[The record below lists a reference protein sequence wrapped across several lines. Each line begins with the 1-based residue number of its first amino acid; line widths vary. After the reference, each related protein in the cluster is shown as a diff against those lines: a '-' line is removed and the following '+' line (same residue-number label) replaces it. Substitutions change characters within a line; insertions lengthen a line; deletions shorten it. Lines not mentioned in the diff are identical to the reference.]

1 MAGKR
6 KRGNANPGSPA
17 SKRAKK
23 ASVLLAPPAP
33 TKPSLEPLPFAETPN
48 PDDRKR
54 EAALYELLG
63 SEDEAERIAA
73 ADCIVS
79 SLLQGS
85 GASEAVLR
93 RHLDRRLFRGL
104 ASGRNAARLGFSL
117 VITEILSQLYGPSSQ
132 LGSSYAGL
140 TFEQSLALLV
150 DKTQTGGKISGQE
163 ERDHYFGQLFG
174 IECFVRSRILFCD
187 VSRWDRILELLL
199 KLGNKKSW
207 LRPQCGW
214 VMVQAMEQMDQE
226 QVEKLLLGIDEAGIA
241 KTAEGVAAW
250 LVALDRHPRL
260 KPKPWRDPLSAKSLN
275 DLTAVLKE
283 SFRSSAKDSEE
294 KAQVSG
300 SWSAQLHFVWDIIL
314 ARFAKGN
321 AAGADAE
328 ALTQFWNRVVDD
340 GLFSK
345 NATDGQK
352 FKGFMVFQKMLQ
364 GLAGQDEKLQCLF
377 SKNLMTCLMNQAAK
391 EDRYLHR
398 AAIKALKTLE
408 SVVHDQPSALVPV
421 LENVIGKNG
430 VYSFDQRTS
439 TKVVDKLLQ
448 NVNGENAEGCLAA
461 IRRPIASLSGH
472 GEDEAKVT
480 LRLYAGYL
488 SKVLNALASDV
499 STITPSHAKRGGAY
513 GPILQELAELAYGNP
528 KDIPQG
534 ALTEQ
539 FRDVC
544 RSHIE
549 SSLARITQR
558 ADDFATF
565 CNAVG
570 SMKSA
575 SSRTM
580 SDEISSAVDDALSRM
595 KKLLRRHKSSDDDS
609 KSLAQGLA
617 MLHAVSVFQ
626 LYNGSPDAMEVLDD
640 LAQFYDRFK
649 RGDGAQGT
657 SELLV
662 EILLSMVA
670 RPSSLM
676 RQISHRVFDA
686 FSGQI
691 SAEGLALLTAP
702 LASDE
707 SSKGEKELFDT
718 ADDDVEQEEEEG
730 EEEEEEASGSDS
742 DDSEVEM
749 DSDVEIVEMDAEND
763 KAADDDEKEK
773 DGENFELLVGEI
785 LKSHRLDKD
794 NEADSSSSEGTM
806 SDTEMLALD
815 EKLAEVFKQQAKARP
830 DTKKQKREAKQSVV
844 NFKHRILDLLDT
856 YVQREALNP
865 LSTTLLVPLLRLMR
879 LTATKSLAGR
889 ACEVL
894 LRYQRS
900 FKKARAGGSN
910 KSQGKTKGAADLPS
924 VDDVVALL
932 VQVHDE
938 AGKDKSH
945 AYAKAASAA
954 SLTLVSAAFVVDRQA
969 VERVAAVYARTQA
982 RWVLGEAQLQSSFF
996 TDWNNWCQNQASQAR
1011 MAVKG

>member
-6 KRGNANPGSPA
+6 KRGTANPGSPA

-23 ASVLLAPPAP
+23 ASVASAPSVS
-33 TKPSLEPLPFAETPN
+33 TKPSLDPQPFAEIPN
-48 PDDRKR
+48 PEDRKR

-63 SEDEAERIAA
+63 SEDEAERIEA

-79 SLLQGS
+79 SLLKGP
-85 GASEAVLR
+85 GASEAVLQ

-117 VITEILSQLYGPSSQ
+117 VITEILSQLYGPDTQ
-132 LGSSYAGL
+132 VGSRYAGL
-140 TFEQSLALLV
+140 TFEKSLALLV
-150 DKTQTGGKISGQE
+150 DKTQAGGKISGQE

-174 IECFVRSRILFCD
+174 IECFVRSGILFCD
-187 VSRWDRILELLL
+187 VSRWDRILDLLF
-199 KLGNKKSW
+199 KLGSKKSW

-214 VMVQAMEQMDQE
+214 VMVQAMAQMDQE
-226 QVEKLLLGIDEAGIA
+226 QVEGLLLRIDEAGIA

-250 LVALDRHPRL
+250 LIALDRYPKL
-260 KPKPWRDPLSAKSLN
+260 KPKPWRDPMSAKSLN
-275 DLTAVLKE
+275 DLAAVLKE
-283 SFRSSAKDSEE
+283 SFKPSAKGDSED
-294 KAQVSG
+294 KAQTGG

-321 AAGADAE
+321 AAGADVEVLA
-328 ALTQFWNRVVDD
+328 QFWNRVVDD

-364 GLAGQDEKLQCLF
+364 GLAGQDEKLRCLF

-408 SVVHDQPSALVPV
+408 SVVHSQPSALVPV

-448 NVNGENAEGCLAA
+448 NVNGENAESCLAI
-461 IRRPIASLSGH
+461 IRRPIASLAGRE
-472 GEDEAKVT
+472 EDEVKLV
-480 LRLYAGYL
+480 LRIYSGYL
-488 SKVLNALASDV
+488 SKVLNALASDG
-499 STITPSHAKRGGAY
+499 STASKPDAKRGSAY

-528 KDIPQG
+528 EGIPQG
-534 ALTEQ
+534 AMTEQ
-539 FRDVC
+539 FREAC

-549 SSLARITQR
+549 SSLARITQKT
-558 ADDFATF
+558 DDFATF
-565 CNAVG
+565 CNAVR
-570 SMKSA
+570 SMNAA

-580 SDEISSAVDDALSRM
+580 SEEIRSAVDDALSRM
-595 KKLLRRHKSSDDDS
+595 KKLLRRHKSGDDDDR

-640 LAQFYDRFK
+640 LAQFYEKFK
-649 RGDGAQGT
+649 HGEEEGQGT

-676 RQISHRVFDA
+676 RQISHRVFEA
-686 FSGQI
+686 FSGRI

-718 ADDDVEQEEEEG
+718 ADDALEDEEEDEDEDED
-730 EEEEEEASGSDS
+730 EEDANESGSEN
-742 DDSEVEM
+742 SEVEI
-749 DSDVEIVEMDAEND
+749 DSDVEVIDNEEDQNGQNVD
-763 KAADDDEKEK
+763 
-773 DGENFELLVGEI
+773 LLVGQI
-785 LKSHRLDKD
+785 LQSHRLDRD
-794 NEADSSSSEGTM
+794 NEAPSSPSEENM

-815 EKLAEVFKQQAKARP
+815 EKLAEVFRQQAKARP
-830 DTKKQKREAKQSVV
+830 ESKKRKREARQSVV
-844 NFKHRILDLLDT
+844 NFKHRILDLLDA
-856 YVQREALNP
+856 YVQREARKP
-865 LSTTLLVPLLRLMR
+865 LSMTVLVPLLRLVR
-879 LTATKSLAGR
+879 LTVTKSLAGR

-900 FKKARAGGSN
+900 FKKAKAGGGSSGN
-910 KSQGKTKGAADLPS
+910 GEKTRGRTAGVDVPS
-924 VDDVVALL
+924 VEDVIALL

-954 SLTLVSAAFVVDRQA
+954 SLTLVSAIFAVDRQA
-969 VERVAAVYARTQA
+969 IEQVAAVYARTQA
-982 RWVLGEAQLQSSFF
+982 RWILGEAQLQSSFF
-996 TDWNNWCQNQASQAR
+996 ADWNNWCQNQASQAR
-1011 MAVKG
+1011 AASSV